1 MYNKNLADN
10 ADSGAGLVWFSM
22 GKIFHLSDAE
32 NYFKLFF
39 FLKNRV
45 TDLPEIVQTKIDQ
58 LLELVTQGRGF
69 WSRGI
74 SEKVF
79 TKVKLLLFFFSKHS
93 VLQTETMEKINIR
106 KTTKLI

>member
-1 MYNKNLADN
+1 LLTIREAKENEEMSQTFSSKIFPIVLYNKNLADN

-69 WSRGI
+69 
-74 SEKVF
+74 
-79 TKVKLLLFFFSKHS
+79 
-93 VLQTETMEKINIR
+93 
-106 KTTKLI
+106 